1 MKREGNGSGADSPP
15 ASANEST
22 PEASER
28 QRRRE
33 AEDAQRQYERRLREG
48 KEGPADLRSRSKGL
62 TESPEG
68 VSGED
73 NSSAKGIS
81 LDVAERQRQWKA
93 RRIESWIQGEDR
105 RRQFQR
111 RLQEEETL
119 AERKKSRSKERT
131 ESPES
136 PENPMSEAG
145 IRRIGSPGEGSLPLP
160 PGIEHQPGRTS
171 PVPESTTDWSSLRK
185 TAITIAIVVFAVF
198 IWLTPYP
205 RDAFGRASS
214 MSLWSDAAIAVLA
227 SVAYAI
233 TRSLRESRA
242 NSRRKLELNGLQRQ
256 RDTELRARQAA
267 LDANVKDRQAV
278 LDRREQVLNGRDDAF
293 RKGVAAGRRWL
304 AEFIAEASSLLDHE
318 RESFLLSKKH
328 PAPSAALIVSET
340 RAEKRELRERL
351 KFLEY
356 QLKSYEEYFPQ
367 LEEYRD
373 IILDERVPL
382 TSGIDKL
389 EELEAAD
396 PTQLYLSREEYE
408 ALDVGERNQLALDRY
423 LAKSKNNWEIGRYY
437 ERYLGYLREREG
449 WRVEYH
455 GALRGYEDFG
465 RDLVC
470 TKGNVV
476 EIVQAKC
483 WSHSKVI
490 HEKHVFQLYGTTTH
504 FRLDNPFLVVRPVFT
519 TTTRLSDAA
528 AAVAKD
534 LDVRVET
541 TPRPDFYPMIKC
553 NINPTT
559 AERIYHLPFDQ
570 QYDRTQIR
578 LHGEFF
584 ASSVKE
590 AEERGFRRAFRYRG
604 VLGR

>member
-1 MKREGNGSGADSPP
+1 MKQKGNGAGTDPPLAAADESSPD
-15 ASANEST
+15 AFA
-22 PEASER
+22 R
-28 QRRRE
+28 QRE
-33 AEDAQRQYERRLREG
+33 EEDSRSQYERSVREQDMRTQYAR
-48 KEGPADLRSRSKGL
+48 KGPA
-62 TESPEG
+62 ENPEP

-73 NSSAKGIS
+73 SS
-81 LDVAERQRQWKA
+81 
-93 RRIESWIQGEDR
+93 
-105 RRQFQR
+105 
-111 RLQEEETL
+111 
-119 AERKKSRSKERT
+119 
-131 ESPES
+131 P
-136 PENPMSEAG
+136 
-145 IRRIGSPGEGSLPLP
+145 PL

-171 PVPESTTDWSSLRK
+171 PPVPESTTDWSSLRK
-185 TAITIAIVVFAVF
+185 TVLTIAVVVFAVF
-198 IWLTPYP
+198 IWASPYR
-205 RDAFGRASS
+205 RDAYGRASS
-214 MSLWSDAAIAVLA
+214 MSFWAYAAIAVLA
-227 SVAYAI
+227 SMAYAI
-233 TRSLRESRA
+233 TRSLRESHA
-242 NSRRKLELNGLQRQ
+242 NSRRKVELDGLQRQ
-256 RDTELRARQAA
+256 RNTEQREWQSA
-267 LDANVKDRQAV
+267 LEADVKERQAV
-278 LDRREQVLNGRDDAF
+278 LVRREQVLNGRDDAF
-293 RKGVAAGRRWL
+293 KKGVASGRRWL
-304 AEFIAEASSLLDHE
+304 AEFIAEASSLLDRE

-382 TSGIDKL
+382 TSGIDNV

-408 ALDVGERNQLALDRY
+408 ALGVGERNQLALDRY
-423 LAKSKNNWEIGRYY
+423 RARPKDNWEIGRHY
-437 ERYLGYLREREG
+437 ERYLGYLRERAG
-449 WRVEYH
+449 WHVVYH

-483 WSHSKVI
+483 WSQSKVI
-490 HEKHVFQLYGTTTH
+490 HEKHLFQLYGTTIH
-504 FRLDNPFLVVRPVFT
+504 YRLDNPFLLVRPVFT
-519 TTTRLSDAA
+519 ATTRLADAA
-528 AAVAKD
+528 AVVAKD

-541 TPRPDFYPMIKC
+541 TPLPDFYPMIKC
-553 NINPTT
+553 NINPNTG
-559 AERIYHLPFDQ
+559 ERIYHLPFDQ

-578 LHGEFF
+578 LPGEFF

-604 VLGR
+604 ALGRSPGTPAG